1 MHSRRLKF
9 TASILAALAALLL
22 FGVSRQPAFAA
33 LVECRGDPV
42 VVLSDGTLVDV
53 SATIDT
59 PLWNVK
65 QVHYTLHI
73 PRGLSPTFIIRTKAW
88 LTSQESFTIYS
99 DNAAHAYSSATTVQT
114 QTSDI
119 AVTASMLVNLGYGQ
133 RDGVTGQTLKID
145 LTDN

>member
-1 MHSRRLKF
+1 MHSPRLKF
-9 TASILAALAALLL
+9 TTSLLIAIAALWL
-22 FGVSRQPAFAA
+22 FGMSRQPAFAA
-33 LVECRGDPV
+33 LVECRGDPI

-53 SATIDT
+53 SANIDT
-59 PLWNVK
+59 LLWNVK

-73 PRGLSPTFIIRTKAW
+73 PEGLRPVLIIRTKAW

-99 DNAAHAYSSATTVQT
+99 DNSEHAYSSSTTVQT
-114 QTSDI
+114 NTSNT

-133 RDGVTGQTLKID
+133 ANGVTGQTLNID